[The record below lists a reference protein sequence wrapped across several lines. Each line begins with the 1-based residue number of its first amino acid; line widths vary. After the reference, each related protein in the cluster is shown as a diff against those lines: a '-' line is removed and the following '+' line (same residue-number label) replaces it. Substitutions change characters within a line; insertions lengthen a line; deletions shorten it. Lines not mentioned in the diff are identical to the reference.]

1 MHGLV
6 SNVVFGLDE
15 ILLRAVNLAGTNNV
29 LDAFMVF
36 ITVVSGVYLIALVAV
51 PVWLRGRRDVAFDLL
66 LLLSISIL
74 ATQVI
79 KLAVDRPRPCLV
91 LPDVRTIKGYGCD
104 VEPDPGFPSGHASRA
119 FVIASFLA
127 IRFRWKVGVP
137 VGVFAGLVGLSRIYL
152 GVHWPSDVLGGALL
166 GIALAVAFDI
176 VTRRIPV
183 YQRIRTR
190 IVEAIPHLR
199 RRSG

>member
-6 SNVVFGLDE
+6 SNAVGLDE
-15 ILLRAVNLAGTNNV
+15 ILLRAVNLAGTNHV
-29 LDAFMVF
+29 LDAIMIF

-66 LLLSISIL
+66 LLLGISIL
-74 ATQVI
+74 ATQVL

-104 VEPDPGFPSGHASRA
+104 VETDPGFPSGHASRA
-119 FVIASFLA
+119 FVISAFLA
-127 IRFRWKVGVP
+127 IRFRWKMGVP
-137 VGVFAGLVGLSRIYL
+137 TLVLAGLVGLSRVYL

-166 GIALAVAFDI
+166 GIALAVAFDQ
-176 VTRRIPV
+176 VTRRV
-183 YQRIRTR
+183 SMYGRIRTR